1 MCKYYN
7 SHLLAGNYPIKTIL
21 LSDDKGNLES
31 AKRDG
36 LVAVSCREYVETLN
50 KPELVDRIA
59 AKENTSLDG
68 VDGEINEKQVTDTTR
83 KNKHIIFPEHK
94 RLCDIQSLLKSGKLF
109 QGSFQAS
116 RENYLEANVF
126 LQDNDKYPQLFIQGY
141 RNLNRAVNDDIV
153 AVELLPES
161 EWATPTNLVLE
172 EVKEDVGD
180 YVNEKEEDEQVI
192 NKPDVKKLP
201 SGRVVGIIKRNW
213 RPYCGILQVSDLP
226 DATRH
231 LFVPSEKRI
240 PKIRVET
247 RQSEKLKNQRI
258 IVNIDCWPRDSRYP
272 LGHFVKALGVIGD
285 KDTENQVLLLEHD
298 VPNYPFPQSVLDCLP
313 KLPYKIS
320 DEEKLL
326 RLDLTH
332 LQICSVDPPGCTDI
346 DDALHCIVLPNG
358 NYQCGVH
365 IADVSHFIRPNTAI
379 DEEAKRRS
387 TTVYLVDK
395 RIDMVPEL
403 LSSNL
408 CSLRDD
414 GPRFAFTVL
423 WEVQPEDAKIV
434 NTEFHKSIILSKAS
448 LTYHQAQMRI
458 DDQNLNDDLT
468 EGLRRLNSV
477 AKVLRAE
484 RIRNGAL
491 TLSSNE
497 IRFNLDSETNDPIDV
512 QTKELKETNSMVEE
526 FMLLANITV
535 AKKIYE
541 VFPQFACL
549 RRHPE
554 PPESNFDPLI
564 KAAESKNIKIEVDTG
579 KHLADSLD
587 KAVCPENSFFNTM
600 LRMLTT
606 RCMMQALYFCS
617 GLFPE
622 SEYKH
627 YGLAAPIYTHFT
639 SPIRR
644 YADIVVHRLLAV
656 SIQADATYPQ
666 LLDKHYLQQACNN
679 MNYRHKMAQ
688 YAGRASVEL
697 HTQLFFR
704 NRQVD
709 EEAYVLAIKKN
720 ALQVLIPRYGL
731 EGSLYLKD
739 FPFEYDEQVN

>member
-1 MCKYYN
+1 MQ
-7 SHLLAGNYPIKTIL
+7 SQIKIIL
-21 LSDDKGNLES
+21 LSDDIENVRLATMQGID
-31 AKRDG
+31 AFT
-36 LVAVSCREYVETLN
+36 CREYVESLN

-59 AKENTSLDG
+59 AKENESKL
-68 VDGEINEKQVTDTTR
+68 EINEKQLTDVTR

-94 RLCDIQSLLKSGKLF
+94 KLSDIQTGLKSGRLF
-109 QGSFQAS
+109 QGSYQAS

-126 LQDNDKYPQLFIQGY
+126 LHDNEKYPQLFIQGY
-141 RNLNRAVNDDIV
+141 KNLNRAVHDDIV
-153 AVELLPES
+153 AVELLPEA
-161 EWATPTNLVLE
+161 EWATPTSLVLE
-172 EVKEDVGD
+172 EVEEDVGD
-180 YVNEKEEDEQVI
+180 YINEKEEDEQVI
-192 NKPDVKKLP
+192 NKPNVKKLP

-247 RQSEKLKNQRI
+247 RQSDKLKNQRI

-272 LGHFVKALGVIGD
+272 LGHFVKALGLIGD
-285 KDTENQVLLLEHD
+285 KETENQVLLLEHD
-298 VPNYPFPQSVLDCLP
+298 VPNYPFPQSVIDCLP
-313 KLPYKIS
+313 TLPWIIS
-320 DEEKLL
+320 EEERKK

-332 LQICSVDPPGCTDI
+332 LPICSVDPPGCTDI
-346 DDALHCIVLPNG
+346 DDALHCIELENG

-379 DEEAKRRS
+379 DEEARRRS

-395 RIDMVPEL
+395 RIDMVPAL

-414 GPRFAFTVL
+414 YPRFAFTCL
-423 WEVQPEDAKIV
+423 WEMTPDAKIIR
-434 NTEFHKSIILSKAS
+434 NEFHKSIILSKAS
-448 LTYHQAQMRI
+448 LTYAQAQMKI
-458 DDQNLNDDLT
+458 DDKNSNDDLT
-468 EGLRRLNSV
+468 LGLRRLNKI
-477 AKVLRAE
+477 AKILKAE

-491 TLSSNE
+491 NLASNE
-497 IRFNLDSETNDPIDV
+497 IRFSLDSETNDPIDV
-512 QTKELKETNSMVEE
+512 EAKELKETNSMVEE

-549 RRHPE
+549 RRHPS
-554 PPESNFDPLI
+554 PPVSNFDPLI
-564 KAAESKNIKIEVDTG
+564 KAAESKNIQIKVETG
-579 KHLADSLD
+579 KELADSLD
-587 KAVCPENSFFNTM
+587 NAQCAENTYFNTM

-622 SEYKH
+622 SEFQH

-644 YADIVVHRLLAV
+644 YADIIVHRLLAV

-666 LLDKHYLQQACNN
+666 LLDKNFLQQACNN

-704 NRQVD
+704 NRRVD
-709 EEAYVLAIKKN
+709 EEAYILGVKKN
-720 ALQVLIPRYGL
+720 ALQVLIPKYGL
-731 EGSLYLKD
+731 EGALYLKD
-739 FPFEYDEQVN
+739 HPFVFDEQVRVHFE